1 MRGTID
7 MIVLEKCSADF
18 FILDDSKYLK
28 LDKSEQS
35 MIFRFM
41 EYLDKK
47 RISVKIITID
57 ELASL
62 LLNKLKEDN
71 ILNCPLCQGHF
82 ELV

>member
-57 ELASL
+57 ELDEYEQAFRSAL
-62 LLNKLKEDN
+62 SRTEGLKSN
-71 ILNCPLCQGHF
+71 LIF
-82 ELV
+82 

>member
-57 ELASL
+57 GW
-62 LLNKLKEDN
+62 
-71 ILNCPLCQGHF
+71 QGIICTNERVF
-82 ELV
+82 CRKGSKRYYM

>member
-18 FILDDSKYLK
+18 FILDDSEYLK

-35 MIFRFM
+35 MIFRLM

-47 RISVKIITID
+47 RTLKLERQVSCKKLAVKVVLELKKKIS
-57 ELASL
+57 
-62 LLNKLKEDN
+62 
-71 ILNCPLCQGHF
+71 
-82 ELV
+82 LVIYGS

>member
-47 RISVKIITID
+47 RISV
-57 ELASL
+57 
-62 LLNKLKEDN
+62 N
-71 ILNCPLCQGHF
+71 
-82 ELV
+82 